1 LHKNTKLAPKW
12 SGPHRIIRLKGPVNV
27 ELLTI
32 KGKHLLIHVNR
43 IKPYLVTTRSD
54 VKFEDEKIQPNDE
67 EKRPKNLQENFEK
80 EKSNENSNRQLH
92 TQSPLPEL
100 IDRDPLPQPRNFPQ
114 PTQMTQPLPPPRP
127 PSPPPVTQPK
137 RRGRPPKQVISQPA
151 LPPSPVTYNLRSR
164 APLPSTNASA
174 PAAESPE
181 RTQLFVPQFSRA
193 HSPAYE
199 GGGNDAPATTTTTID
214 ALKGKQT
221 KTTQKQK
228 KRKKH
233 SSEAWTEIQ
242 QKNYAFSGD
251 PYILQSHRNEFIP
264 FENVEE
270 EEPAEFQQ
278 LHPESEEEE
287 IEQDSEE
294 DNEVLEEEL
303 SEEEEDSEAEEE
315 EEAEDLLDQAAAPLT
330 PPQAR
335 ERRPFTPDSEN
346 EEFST
351 PTAKTPNPRTPA
363 RTTRPPNLDQLL
375 FGRLTRS
382 QGAAPE
388 VSDFPPERKTKK
400 KK

>member
-1 LHKNTKLAPKW
+1 MVP
-12 SGPHRIIRLKGPVNV
+12 
-27 ELLTI
+27 
-32 KGKHLLIHVNR
+32 
-43 IKPYLVTTRSD
+43 
-54 VKFEDEKIQPNDE
+54 
-67 EKRPKNLQENFEK
+67 
-80 EKSNENSNRQLH
+80 
-92 TQSPLPEL
+92 PL
-100 IDRDPLPQPRNFPQ
+100 
-114 PTQMTQPLPPPRP
+114 
-127 PSPPPVTQPK
+127 
-137 RRGRPPKQVISQPA
+137 
-151 LPPSPVTYNLRSR
+151 PVTYNLRSR
-164 APLPSTNASA
+164 APLPSTDASP

-181 RTQLFVPQFSRA
+181 RTHLFVPQFLRA

-199 GGGNDAPATTTTTID
+199 GGWNDAPATTTTID

-251 PYILQSHRNEFIP
+251 SCILQSHQNDFIP
-264 FENVEE
+264 FENIEE

-278 LHPESEEEE
+278 FQPESEEEE

-294 DNEVLEEEL
+294 EEDEVLEEEL
-303 SEEEEDSEAEEE
+303 SEEEEEEEEDSEEE
-315 EEAEDLLDQAAAPLT
+315 EEENRLDQAAAPFT
-330 PPQAR
+330 PPQDQAKT
-335 ERRPFTPDSEN
+335 PFTPDSDN

-363 RTTRPPNLDQLL
+363 RTARTARPANLDQLL

-382 QGAAPE
+382 QGAAPA